1 MNPDVAQKLLKVISR
16 NGMIEILLSLKSG
29 PKRFSQL
36 MFDTQLNP
44 GILDR
49 HLKALLEVSL
59 VEKSSENYMLTN
71 AGKVVLEKISE
82 MLAAYESAI
91 A

>member
-16 NGMIEILLSLKSG
+16 NGMIEILLSLKNG

-82 MLAAYESAI
+82 MLAAYESAV

>member
-82 MLAAYESAI
+82 MLTAYESAI

>member
-1 MNPDVAQKLLKVISR
+1 MNPDVAQRLLKVISR

-82 MLAAYESAI
+82 MLAAYESVI